1 MLQSVSNTIN
11 PRKTSDKGHDPYT
24 SATTSLMYVCL
35 DVFHGLF
42 EVLNDTST
50 EYFYEFIFVLICRY
64 F

>member
-1 MLQSVSNTIN
+1 M
-11 PRKTSDKGHDPYT
+11 SDKGHDPYT
-24 SATTSLMYVCL
+24 SATTSLMYVWM